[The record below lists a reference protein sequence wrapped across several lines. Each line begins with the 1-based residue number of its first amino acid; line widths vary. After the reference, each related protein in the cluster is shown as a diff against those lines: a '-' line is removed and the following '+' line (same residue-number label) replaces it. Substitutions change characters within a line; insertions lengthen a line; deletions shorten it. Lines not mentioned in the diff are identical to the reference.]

1 MDWGAIIGAAATI
14 AAQQAQARAQA
25 KQQEALAQHANDTV
39 AQAGYAT
46 DKNANLQALAA
57 AQNSQNARAGGILN
71 EQELALAAPGRRA
84 ANSVR
89 GSILANAQDA
99 GVTGLPKGVPNIQFT
114 GGLRPSM
121 FSGDTRALGQQM
133 TRDALLSQMAPQV
146 TPYSDMK
153 PLDVSS
159 ITSMKAPGPTPLPQA
174 STLDSILANIGM
186 YGGLAGVG
194 LAAAQQQQRPPFT
207 ETRGGTTVPSLVE

>member
-25 KQQEALAQHANDTV
+25 KQQEAVLNHANDTV
-39 AQAGYAT
+39 AQQGYAT
-46 DKNANLQALAA
+46 DKNTNLQALAA

-133 TRDALLSQMAPQV
+133 TREALLSQMAPQV
-146 TPYSDMK
+146 TPYSSMK

-159 ITSMKAPGPTPLPQA
+159 ITNMTAPGPTPLPQ
-174 STLDSILANIGM
+174 
-186 YGGLAGVG
+186 
-194 LAAAQQQQRPPFT
+194 
-207 ETRGGTTVPSLVE
+207 

>member
-1 MDWGAIIGAAATI
+1 MDWGAIISAAATV
-14 AAQQAQARAQA
+14 AANAAAERAKAKAAEAQ
-25 KQQEALAQHANDTV
+25 AQHANDTV

-46 DKNANLQALAA
+46 DKSTNLQALAA
-57 AQNSQNARAGGILN
+57 AQNAQNARAGGILN
-71 EQELALAAPGRRA
+71 EQELALSAPRTRA
-84 ANSVR
+84 QNSVR

-99 GVTGLPKGVPNIQFT
+99 TISGLPKGVTVPTIS

-194 LAAAQQQQRPPFT
+194 LAAAQQKQNPYT
-207 ETRGGTTVPSLVE
+207 ETRGGVTTPSLVE